1 MPVMEPN
8 HRSVKLTAHSRDRL
22 TRSNKQI
29 AMNTN
34 KHLMKAGVALAALA
48 LAGAGGYVAHAG
60 AAGAG
65 AVNAVP
71 APSQAAGGLPSFA
84 PIVERVAPAVVSIEV
99 EAKVGP
105 SPIAAPGFG
114 GGGELDQLPPE
125 FRRFFQ
131 APQGQNPQPQTMHAA
146 GSGFFISA
154 DGYIVT
160 NNHVVE
166 NADKITIHTS
176 GDRTFKARVIGRDP
190 ATDLAVVKVDTTNM
204 PFVSFEDRAKPRV
217 GDWVVAVGNPF
228 NLGGT
233 ATAGIVSALGR
244 KNVADSSYV
253 DYMQIDAPINRGNS
267 GGPTFDL
274 YGRVVG
280 VNTAIFSPSGGSVGI
295 GFDIP
300 ADVAAQVSKQLIST
314 GKVTRGYIG
323 AQMQDVTKDIAES
336 LGVPAKGALVAQV
349 MPGGPAERAGLKSGD
364 LVTRVNGEAV
374 ADASELTRA
383 VGRVHAG
390 DAIRL
395 EVRREG
401 RTQDIEVRSGV
412 RPSEDQLAQ
421 NDAGPAGRGGDSG
434 AAATSALGL
443 SVAPDPQGKGV
454 RIAGVDASSDAASK
468 GLRRGDL
475 ILQAGGKPTAT
486 PADVKAAVAEA
497 KKAGRHQ
504 VLLFIARGDQ
514 HIFVP
519 LEIGEG

>member
-1 MPVMEPN
+1 M
-8 HRSVKLTAHSRDRL
+8 K
-22 TRSNKQI
+22 
-29 AMNTN
+29 TN
-34 KHLMKAGVALAALA
+34 RHLMKAGVAAAALA
-48 LAGAGGYVAHAG
+48 LAGAGGYVAHA
-60 AAGAG
+60 AAPGG
-65 AVNAVP
+65 AVNANPAP
-71 APSQAAGGLPSFA
+71 APSTGGLPSFA

-99 EAKVGP
+99 ESKVGP
-105 SPIAAPGFG
+105 SQISAEGFG
-114 GGGELDQLPPE
+114 GGGGDLDQLPPE

-131 APQGQNPQPQTMHAA
+131 GPQGQQQRPQTMHAA

-166 NADKITIHTS
+166 NADKITIHTT
-176 GDRTFKARVIGRDP
+176 DNRELKARVVGRDP
-190 ATDLAVVKVDTTNM
+190 ATDLAVVKVDATNM

-244 KNVADSSYV
+244 KNVSDSSYV

-300 ADVAAQVSKQLIST
+300 ADVAAQVSKQLISA

-323 AQMQDVTKDIAES
+323 AQVQDVTSEIAES
-336 LGVPAKGALVAQV
+336 LGLKGKGALIAELT
-349 MPGGPAERAGLKSGD
+349 PGGPAEQSGLKAGD
-364 LVTRVNGEAV
+364 VVTRVNGAPIESAT
-374 ADASELTRA
+374 DLTRA
-383 VGRVHAG
+383 VGLVHAG

-395 EVRREG
+395 QVRRDGHE
-401 RTQDIEVRSGV
+401 QEVVVRSGT
-412 RPSEDQLAQ
+412 RPSEDQLAL
-421 NDAGPAGRGGDSG
+421 NGPGPNGHGGDGDG
-434 AAATSALGL
+434 AAATGALGL
-443 SVAPDPQGKGV
+443 SVAPDPQGKGLA
-454 RIAGVDASSDAASK
+454 IAGVDSSSDAAQK
-468 GLRRGDL
+468 GLRRGDV
-475 ILQAGGKPTAT
+475 ILQAGGHPTHAA
-486 PADVKAAVAEA
+486 ADVRAAVAEA
-497 KKAGRHQ
+497 KKAGRKQ
-504 VLLFIARGDQ
+504 VLLFIARGGQ

-519 LEIGEG
+519 IEIGQG